1 MKRGGAVAHAARLE
15 LQGPPLDGMAA
26 VLVQKWMSVQLGRGE
41 GALSWSTLRDF
52 TEITGERLKPDEA
65 QAVIRIDHAYLA
77 ALRKPKP
84 GGQT

>member
-1 MKRGGAVAHAARLE
+1 
-15 LQGPPLDGMAA
+15 
-26 VLVQKWMSVQLGRGE
+26 MSVQLGRGE
-41 GALSWSTLRDF
+41 GALSWSTLKDF
-52 TEITGERLKPDEA
+52 TQITGERLKPDEA